1 MKRTPTVTSDTP
13 NLEEI
18 SHRLHHLLG
27 LRAALAPFQVS
38 LETLGEQVLA
48 PEERRQL
55 LALWR
60 PCQEQIDRLLET
72 APGDRSWVAR
82 IRLLRQEVEGNL
94 LDELYSPT
102 ALADLAEA
110 FDQTCEILLLGLDR
124 NLQGALTP
132 PIQEADQPHGR
143 GR

>member
-1 MKRTPTVTSDTP
+1 MKNAPAVTSDNP
-13 NLEEI
+13 NLEGI
-18 SHRLHHLLG
+18 SRRLHHLLG
-27 LRAALAPFQVS
+27 LRAALAPFRIS

-60 PCQEQIDRLLET
+60 PCQEQIDRLLEA
-72 APGDRSWVAR
+72 APDQRGWGER

-102 ALADLAEA
+102 ALTDLAEA
-110 FDQTCEILLLGLDR
+110 FDQTCEIILLDLDR
-124 NLQGALTP
+124 SLQRALAPTT
-132 PIQEADQPHGR
+132 QEAD
-143 GR
+143 